1 MRKTS
6 AARARKQTTKATRA
20 VPKKPK
26 ATRATTAPP
35 PATAAARKGAKRAV
49 AKGMTAKRVVTA
61 TPRVTGADRVDIHI
75 PGDAEFVRVVRL
87 ALTGIASRLPFSY
100 DEIEDIKLAVS
111 EACNNAIQHAS
122 GARGNGR
129 VIIECTSSPT
139 QLMIAV
145 QDHGPGL
152 QPPSVASIGTH
163 PHAEP
168 GEGGMGLY
176 LMRALMD
183 EVRVHGEPGQGTRV
197 ELVKYVNRARHA

>member
-1 MRKTS
+1 MRKNS
-6 AARARKQTTKATRA
+6 AARSRTKSKAATRS
-20 VPKKPK
+20 VEKKV
-26 ATRATTAPP
+26 TSR
-35 PATAAARKGAKRAV
+35 
-49 AKGMTAKRVVTA
+49 RVVTA
-61 TPRVTGADRVDIHI
+61 RPRATEAARVDIHI

-87 ALTGIASRLPFSY
+87 ALTGIASRLPFSF

-111 EACNNAIQHAS
+111 EACNNAIQHAG
-122 GARGNGR
+122 GANGSGR

-139 QLMIAV
+139 QLTISV

-152 QPPSVASIGTH
+152 QPPSVTSIGAH
-163 PHAEP
+163 SHNEP

-197 ELVKYVNRARHA
+197 ELVKYVTRSRHA